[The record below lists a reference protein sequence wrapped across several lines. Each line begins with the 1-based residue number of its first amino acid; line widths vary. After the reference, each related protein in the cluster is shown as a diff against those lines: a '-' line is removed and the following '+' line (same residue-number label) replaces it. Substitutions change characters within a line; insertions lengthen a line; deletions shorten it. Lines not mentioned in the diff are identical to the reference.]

1 MKTYSNEALR
11 TVALQTIGLNE
22 PRQIIKPTLAEM
34 NDMVNRL
41 GAVQIDTLQMVHRA
55 QYLTLWSRLGNYD
68 TSLFDMLC
76 GDSSDHTLYEGWF
89 HCACYIPLSEYRYEM
104 VRQRAARDNGHHWYS
119 DWSKEEKNRQKMA
132 DVLQLIREQG
142 EITTASLEGEKTK
155 FATWWDWR
163 PEKMALEHLWTYG
176 DLMIARRDKF
186 RKVYD
191 LTEKLLPTY
200 VDVTEPTEEVRNRH
214 WIVEGVKRLGVC
226 SPKTAGDYTH
236 MPRGKVHPIVKQLL
250 KDGSLQ
256 EIIGLTSTG
265 AETLLIHP
273 ENIDLLEKAEGG
285 QLKATRTTFL
295 NPFDNL
301 WWSLGRDE
309 LFWGFKQ
316 RLEAYTPAAKRIYG
330 YYCLPILHK
339 GKLIGRFDPKLDRKQ
354 GILNILS
361 FYLEPGNS
369 LSEQDLAEI
378 AIVFRD
384 FMAFH
389 NAKEIV
395 FHRSSPAGIGKRLM
409 DAIK

>member
-1 MKTYSNEALR
+1 
-11 TVALQTIGLNE
+11 
-22 PRQIIKPTLAEM
+22 
-34 NDMVNRL
+34 
-41 GAVQIDTLQMVHRA
+41 
-55 QYLTLWSRLGNYD
+55 
-68 TSLFDMLC
+68 
-76 GDSSDHTLYEGWF
+76 
-89 HCACYIPLSEYRYEM
+89 
-104 VRQRAARDNGHHWYS
+104 
-119 DWSKEEKNRQKMA
+119 
-132 DVLQLIREQG
+132 
-142 EITTASLEGEKTK
+142 
-155 FATWWDWR
+155 
-163 PEKMALEHLWTYG
+163 
-176 DLMIARRDKF
+176 
-186 RKVYD
+186 
-191 LTEKLLPTY
+191 
-200 VDVTEPTEEVRNRH
+200 
-214 WIVEGVKRLGVC
+214 VE
-226 SPKTAGDYTH
+226 
-236 MPRGKVHPIVKQLL
+236 QLL

-295 NPFDNL
+295 DPFDNL

-361 FYLEPGNS
+361 FYLEPGIS
-369 LSEQDLAEI
+369 LSELDLAEI
-378 AIVFRD
+378 AIAFRD

-395 FHRSSPAGIGKRLM
+395 FHRSSPAEIGKRLM